1 MMVDETI
8 DDSTSTV
15 MFKPICAHCGYVFKK
30 IEYNANK
37 PYYGWKLSE
46 SGFTPPYCPGCGRKI
61 VSLTIPME
69 LVYES
74 DFFRKMLGMPTKAE
88 EKEAEKKAKADQKK
102 TAETESES

>member
-1 MMVDETI
+1 MGRCEMMVDETI

-46 SGFTPPYCPGCGRKI
+46 KWIYTTVLSGMRKENSIINKPYAG
-61 VSLTIPME
+61 
-69 LVYES
+69 
-74 DFFRKMLGMPTKAE
+74 
-88 EKEAEKKAKADQKK
+88 
-102 TAETESES
+102 